1 MIGNNIK
8 KLRIINNLTQK
19 QLAEKSNITRE
30 SVGNYERGDRIPPSD
45 ILNKIA
51 IALDVSVNDL
61 IKDDTVNISDMNNAD
76 TEFYIDCI
84 IERPELKPIID
95 IFKKYNYT
103 LMQEIKGSNIHL
115 IKNGKEEAYIT
126 EEDFINFGMSMI
138 NNINEFTEFQFNKL
152 IDMFTILS

>member
-1 MIGNNIK
+1 MIGSNIK
-8 KLRIINNLTQK
+8 KYRLMKNLTQK
-19 QLAEKSNITRE
+19 ELAENSNVTRE
-30 SVGNYERGDRIPPSD
+30 SIGNYERGDRTPPAD
-45 ILNKIA
+45 ILNDIA
-51 IALDVSVNDL
+51 AALGVTVNDL
-61 IKDDTVNISDMNNAD
+61 IKDDTIDITNKNAD

-103 LMQEIKGSNIHL
+103 LRQEIKGSNIHL

-126 EEDFINFGMSMI
+126 EEDFINFGTSMI